1 MRAVVQRVTEAA
13 VRIGGKE
20 HSRIGA
26 GLMVL
31 VGVEDGDS
39 NEDAETLAHRVV
51 HLRVMEDESGRM
63 NRSLL
68 ETGGALLAVSQFTLL
83 GDCRKGRRPSFVR
96 AAAPEEG
103 SRLYDRFVDSV
114 RSHDVQV
121 ETGVFQTMMDVELT
135 NSGPVTLIL
144 DTRKNF

>member
-1 MRAVVQRVTEAA
+1 MRAIVQRVTEAA
-13 VRIGGKE
+13 VRIGGAE

-31 VGVEDGDS
+31 VGVESGDS

-51 HLRVMEDESGRM
+51 NLRVMEDESGRM

-96 AAAPEEG
+96 AAPPEEG
-103 SRLYDRFVDSV
+103 SRLYDLFVDSV
-114 RSHDVQV
+114 RAHDVPV
-121 ETGVFQTMMDVELT
+121 ETGVFQAIMDVELT
-135 NSGPVTLIL
+135 NSGPVTLLL
-144 DTRKNF
+144 DTRKIF

>member
-13 VRIGGKE
+13 VRIGGEE

-96 AAAPEEG
+96 AAGPEEG

-135 NSGPVTLIL
+135 NSGPVTLLL

>member
-13 VRIGGKE
+13 VRIGGEE

-39 NEDAETLAHRVV
+39 NEDAESLAHRVV

-121 ETGVFQTMMDVELT
+121 ETGVFQTMMDVELI
-135 NSGPVTLIL
+135 NSGPVTLLL